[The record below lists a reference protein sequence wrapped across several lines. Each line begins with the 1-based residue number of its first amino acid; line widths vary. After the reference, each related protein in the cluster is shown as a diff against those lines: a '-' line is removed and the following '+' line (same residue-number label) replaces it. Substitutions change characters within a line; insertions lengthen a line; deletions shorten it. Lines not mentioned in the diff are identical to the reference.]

1 MIRRLKMIDQMIQNK
16 NIEIDKE
23 IENKEEQLNELNE
36 QLKELK
42 ERREKECEKFKKVDR
57 IRELNRE
64 IFKEE

>member
-1 MIRRLKMIDQMIQNK
+1 MISRLKMIDQMIQNK
-16 NIEIDKE
+16 IIDIDNEIEI
-23 IENKEEQLNELNE
+23 KEEQLNELNE

-42 ERREKECEKFKKVDR
+42 ERREKECKKFKKVDR